1 MSHRIK
7 NIRYVIAIPKLEGD
21 EGYFFLK
28 VERAQKFRT
37 KKSPDPQLEERA
49 KF

>member
-1 MSHRIK
+1 MK
-7 NIRYVIAIPKLEGD
+7 NISYVISIPKLEGY
-21 EGYFFLK
+21 EGYFLFLK

>member
-1 MSHRIK
+1 MI
-7 NIRYVIAIPKLEGD
+7 NIPYVIAIPKLEGD
-21 EGYFFLK
+21 ERYFLFLK

>member
-1 MSHRIK
+1 MSL
-7 NIRYVIAIPKLEGD
+7 RYLNSREMR
-21 EGYFFLK
+21 GYFLFLK

>member
-1 MSHRIK
+1 MK
-7 NIRYVIAIPKLEGD
+7 NILYVIATPKLEVD
-21 EGYFFLK
+21 ERCFLFLK